1 MRILIAS
8 GAGGGTS
15 QGSVGK
21 FYHLRDFG
29 EALTK
34 FDVEYKLVRE
44 TDYVVGFPTK
54 QLRKYFAS
62 KNKFQALISDFNPD
76 AVLVDRQSNF
86 GLEVI
91 KNNIPLFVLLRGHH
105 WSEIKYAKES
115 IYKSKVMQKV
125 VDMRADV
132 AEQVFAG
139 ATAILP
145 ICNYLIDVVKEH
157 HPTQKMNVFV
167 EGVDSSKWYKKD
179 GMGLKHPSV
188 GLLQDANWWRK
199 TKEML
204 TLQKVIE
211 SMPDVNFYWAGD
223 GQYKNRILD
232 VLEKFDNFHWLGPL
246 SYPDK
251 VREFLSEIDIYAIIT
266 GMDTT
271 PLSLKEAQLMQV
283 PVIGTDVGGISE
295 TMKDG
300 ETGFLVREGEHK
312 NIVEKI
318 SMLINDKELSAN
330 MGTKGRRFIQEDFSL
345 EASAKNFLNIVKQ
358 YVNKKK

>member
-1 MRILIAS
+1 MS

-15 QGSVGK
+15 QGSIGK

-29 EALTK
+29 EALAK
-34 FDVEYKLVRE
+34 LDVEYKLVRE

-91 KNNIPLFVLLRGHH
+91 KSNIPLFVLLRGHH
-105 WSEIKYAKES
+105 WSEIKHAKES
-115 IYKSKVMQKV
+115 IYKSKVMRKV

-179 GMGLKHPSV
+179 GMDLKHPSV

-300 ETGFLVREGEHK
+300 ETGFLVREGEY
-312 NIVEKI
+312 NDIVKKI
-318 SMLINDKELSAN
+318 TVLLNDKELSEK
-330 MGTKGRRFIQEDFSL
+330 MGKEGRKFIQKYFSL
-345 EASAKNFLNIVKQ
+345 EESAKNFLNILKPHIK
-358 YVNKKK
+358 NEN

>member
-1 MRILIAS
+1 MS

-15 QGSVGK
+15 KGSVGK
-21 FYHLRDFG
+21 FYHLKDFG

-34 FDVEYKLVRE
+34 FNVEYKLVRE

-62 KNKFQALISDFNPD
+62 KNKFQTLISDFHPD

-91 KNNIPLFVLLRGHH
+91 KRNIPLFVLLRGHY
-105 WSEIKYAKES
+105 WSEIKHAKES
-115 IYKSKVMQKV
+115 IYKGKVMQKV
-125 VDMRADV
+125 VDVRADV

-179 GMGLKHPSV
+179 GMSLKHPSV

-204 TLQKVIE
+204 TLEKVIE

-232 VLEKFDNFHWLGPL
+232 VLEKFDNFHWLGSL

-251 VREFLSEIDIYAIIT
+251 VQEFLSEIDIYAIIT

-300 ETGFLVREGEHK
+300 ETGFLVREGEYK
-312 NIVEKI
+312 NVIEKI
-318 SMLINDKELSAN
+318 SMLINDKEFSVKMGAN
-330 MGTKGRRFIQEDFSL
+330 GRRFIQEDFSL
-345 EASAKNFLNIVKQ
+345 EASAKNFLDVVKP
-358 YVNKKK
+358 YIDNKN